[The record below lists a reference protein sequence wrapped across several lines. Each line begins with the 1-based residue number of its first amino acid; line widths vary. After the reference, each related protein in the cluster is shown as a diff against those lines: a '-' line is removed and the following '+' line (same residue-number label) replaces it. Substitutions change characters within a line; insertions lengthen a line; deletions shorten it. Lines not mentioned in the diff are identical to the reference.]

1 MNKREQTGT
10 GVVKGKVSFM
20 SPEQALGKPID
31 ARSDLFSL
39 GTVMYQL
46 MTGVRPFEAATDLEI
61 LLRVQHAQFRP
72 PEETKPDMEPELAQ
86 IMMRAMKLDPAERYQ
101 SADEMLI
108 DIERVLRTVF
118 RPVGQ
123 TELKRWLGDLQ
134 REDGV
139 PSIGKAPAV
148 VAGPRT
154 GTGELE
160 GKDVELSDSDADV
173 GEENTSLAVLGE
185 ADGRPRLNRQRVTEL
200 PLPVPDDGETAMS
213 GRHSESELALPM
225 PEVEEGPP
233 GRRRGGRSGRWLGL
247 LLVGGVLLIVG
258 AALAGSYLGSRT
270 DDGGGAPER
279 AAPGAAALTPAPA
292 RQATAPAHAPAA
304 TAPTPAPAAAK
315 EAAKAPE
322 APVAKEA
329 KGGEPAAPAAP
340 AREGAPAT
348 RRERAPE
355 PRRAIIELKNM
366 MQPDPSL
373 LPPVPAPAPTPAP
386 APVPPPKAA
395 EKAPESEPPPAAP
408 APTAPPAP
416 APQP

>member
-1 MNKREQTGT
+1 
-10 GVVKGKVSFM
+10 M

-86 IMMRAMKLDPAERYQ
+86 IMMRAMKLDPADRYQ

-173 GEENTSLAVLGE
+173 GQENTSLAVLGPPE

-200 PLPVPDDGETAMS
+200 PLPVPDDGEAAMS
-213 GRHSESELALPM
+213 GRHSQSELALPM

-233 GRRRGGRSGRWLGL
+233 GRRGGGGGRWLGL

-258 AALAGSYLGSRT
+258 AALAGSYLGART
-270 DDGGGAPER
+270 EDGSGAPEH
-279 AAPGAAALTPAPA
+279 AAPGAAVLTPAPA
-292 RQATAPAHAPAA
+292 REAPAP
-304 TAPTPAPAAAK
+304 APTPAPAAAK
-315 EAAKAPE
+315 EPPKVPE

-329 KGGEPAAPAAP
+329 RGGEPAAPAAP
-340 AREGAPAT
+340 TREGAGAS

-395 EKAPESEPPPAAP
+395 EKAPEGEPPPAAP
-408 APTAPPAP
+408 APAPAPTAPPATP
-416 APQP
+416 